1 MYKKVVRSPG
11 FVFSVLSLL
20 LLLLIAVTYQQNS
33 NNTFH
38 FDDRYSILEH
48 APIHVTQ
55 FSFDNLWDAGVNAY
69 HSPRP
74 LPSVT
79 FAVDW
84 WRGGGSAAAF
94 LQTNLLIHSIN
105 ALLVMGLFVLLL
117 QRYFNRSSI
126 PIMLAAFSAA
136 ALWALHPIQVQGVSY
151 IVQRMTSLATLFT
164 LLSVVSYLLARS
176 SKHTLTKISGFAICL
191 ISLLAGMM
199 SKELAWITP
208 LLILLAE
215 YCVVRNRATT
225 LFYNRFDR
233 TVLILPIASGMI
245 LALLAIAD
253 VGALGRYFHSFYA
266 IRDFTMEERL
276 LTQPRVIFFYLSQVF
291 WPLPDRFSLEHDF
304 VLSRSLFNPVSTLVA
319 LLAIVAWCMT
329 AIYLWSRRGLRI
341 IAFLMLW
348 LPVTLSVE
356 SSFIGLEMVFE
367 HRMYLP
373 LVGLSGLFAVGLAY
387 LLQRYHKMAWPLLAV
402 TTLLIA
408 GLATATFQR
417 IPEWQTT
424 EALLINSTQHA
435 PNSARSWS
443 NLGRY
448 YIDQGHYDDAIP
460 NIEHALKLEPDNASV
475 LEAMGTIFLFEGRLV
490 EARSYLIMAYRT
502 QKTGHS
508 WLNNMAWLHLEEVAK
523 GVRPDNFLDKALDF
537 TYQAR
542 RLAPFKAE
550 YVRMSAIIQERM
562 GRCADAY
569 QSWQYYLQFTLP
581 ETERINAEAHLARR
595 YLVAGNRCQLR

>member
-1 MYKKVVRSPG
+1 MFKKAVKSPS
-11 FVFSVLSLL
+11 FVFVALALL

-33 NNTFH
+33 HNTFH

-55 FSFDNLWDAGVNAY
+55 FSFGQLWDAGVNAY

-84 WRGGGSAAAF
+84 LRGGGSASAF

-105 ALLVMGLFVLLL
+105 ALLVMGLLVLLL

-164 LLSVVSYLLARS
+164 LLSVISYLLARS
-176 SKHTLTKISGFAICL
+176 STHTLTKISGFAICL
-191 ISLLAGMM
+191 ISLLAAMM

-208 LLILLAE
+208 LLLLLAE

-233 TVLILPIASGMI
+233 ALLIVPIATGI
-245 LALLAIAD
+245 VLALLAIAD
-253 VGALGRYFHSFYA
+253 VGALGRYFHSYYA

-276 LTQPRVIFFYLSQVF
+276 LTQPRVILFYLSQVF

-304 VLSRSLFNPVSTLVA
+304 ALSQSLINPISTLLA
-319 LLAIVAWCMT
+319 LLTIVSWCVA
-329 AIYLWSRRGLRI
+329 AIYLWLRQGQRI

-387 LLQRYHKMAWPLLAV
+387 LLQRYSQRVWPLLGV
-402 TTLLIA
+402 TSLLIV
-408 GLATATFQR
+408 GLAIATFQR

-448 YIDQGHYDDAIP
+448 YIDQGRYDDAIP
-460 NIEHALKLEPDNASV
+460 NIEQALTLEPDNASV
-475 LEAMGTIFLFEGRLV
+475 LEAMGTILLSEGKLE
-490 EARSYLIMAYRT
+490 EARRYLIMAYRT
-502 QKTGHS
+502 NKTGHS

-523 GVRPDNFLDKALDF
+523 GVKPANFLDKALDF

-542 RLAPFKAE
+542 RLAPFEAG

-569 QSWQYYLQFTLP
+569 QSWQHYLQFTLP
-581 ETERINAEAHLARR
+581 EVERVSAVTHLTRR
-595 YLVAGNRCQLR
+595 YLVTGSRCQLR